1 MQAVSYD
8 KSVRNSSFDPTT
20 ATFEIPPRTTSVFVE
35 PRCWKPK
42 LHTASQTETWSVCIL
57 NYFIINC
64 FTIVKKSR
72 EKKNPIAV
80 NYYCQETRCWSNQ
93 HLWFSKNCKCD
104 LQMFSVK
111 VTNLWFFLLI
121 NTLAMQQHLAQL
133 RHGYVAD
140 IRIEVSGIF
149 TLLQNEFLL
158 LHLTINHSIICIRQR
173 LTQREDLWECFKN
186 VQKFRNLSKS
196 S

>member
-1 MQAVSYD
+1 
-8 KSVRNSSFDPTT
+8 
-20 ATFEIPPRTTSVFVE
+20 
-35 PRCWKPK
+35 
-42 LHTASQTETWSVCIL
+42 
-57 NYFIINC
+57 
-64 FTIVKKSR
+64 
-72 EKKNPIAV
+72 
-80 NYYCQETRCWSNQ
+80 
-93 HLWFSKNCKCD
+93 
-104 LQMFSVK
+104 MFSVK

-173 LTQREDLWECFKN
+173 LTQREDL
-186 VQKFRNLSKS
+186 
-196 S
+196 